1 MDNSHKNANSSIVLK
16 ANYSIECLNGELDK
30 EKGIDEEPQLNGND
44 NQVLIAQD
52 AFHHGNSE

>member
-1 MDNSHKNANSSIVLK
+1 MVLK
-16 ANYSIECLNGELDK
+16 ANHRIEGLNGELDK

-52 AFHHGNSE
+52 AFHHDNSK